1 MQKRFIE
8 ILKELLKSIQIGEGS
23 QEEWQ
28 QIKENIERYLRELR
42 EEGALEM
49 FLLYLRGEYGDDRE
63 LYKILLRYLCEF
75 AKEDEIIYELL
86 YAK

>member
-63 LYKILLRYLCEF
+63 LYKILLRYF
-75 AKEDEIIYELL
+75 V
-86 YAK
+86 